1 MNIIDGCRVEKE
13 RQFIYLG
20 SVITVDC
27 RCHETSNIQ
36 PQEKKLSVNEK
47 NYWEERW
54 RDIRI

>member
-47 NYWEERW
+47 NY
-54 RDIRI
+54 